1 MSATAQPRYLN
12 GDLIPEDQAPPAEP
26 EATVAEPEP
35 ESPEEHDSQLDD
47 IEKQVAHH
55 DWLVRGTYVM
65 LMRDGTKE
73 EREFE
78 RTYVQKPLS
87 FTAMLQFTGLLGEKI
102 SEAMAG
108 PEGLTIDGVLSE
120 GNQLIGGARNLLSQS
135 DFAGA
140 DAFVKGLAKL
150 ATYAPSV
157 VEDCQCIWLRVPFN
171 ERAIVKEIWS
181 HSPEDGG
188 LTVADGQEMLE
199 VFLAQNYEEVEDFF
213 VVRLRQVA
221 EMVGRLRRRKE
232 SKNGSRRPSRPSRP
246 TPQAT
251 AESR

>member
-1 MSATAQPRYLN
+1 MSTTTPTYIN
-12 GDLIPEDQAPPAEP
+12 GEPIPEDQAPPAEP
-26 EATVAEPEP
+26 ATTVIEEEEETPR
-35 ESPEEHDSQLDD
+35 EHDSQLDD
-47 IEKQVAHH
+47 IDIQTAHK
-55 DWLVRGTYVM
+55 DWTVKGSYTM
-65 LMRDGTKE
+65 LMRDGSKE

-87 FTAMLQFTGLLGEKI
+87 FTAMLQFTGLIGEKI

-108 PEGLTIDGVLSE
+108 PEGLTIDGVISE
-120 GNQLIGGARNLLSQS
+120 SDEIIGGARNLLSRG

-140 DAFVKGLAKL
+140 DAFVKGIAKL
-150 ATYAPSV
+150 AVYAPSV

-188 LTVADGQEMLE
+188 LTISQGQEMFE

-213 VVRLRQVA
+213 AVRLKQIA
-221 EMVGRLRRRKE
+221 EMVGRLRRRKA
-232 SKNGSRRPSRPSRP
+232 SQNGSSRPSRVSRP
-246 TPQAT
+246 TRPLT
-251 AESR
+251 AKP